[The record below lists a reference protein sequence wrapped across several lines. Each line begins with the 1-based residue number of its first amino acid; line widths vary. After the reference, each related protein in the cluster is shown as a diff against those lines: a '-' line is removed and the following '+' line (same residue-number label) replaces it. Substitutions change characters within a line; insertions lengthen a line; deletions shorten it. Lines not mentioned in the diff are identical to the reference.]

1 VRKSIAI
8 VMSLAVCTVGVM
20 AGEAVSEANG
30 KLGFSMGNM
39 DSDFGKNLTASY
51 TMPLASNIGFQVDG
65 LYTYVSDR
73 NFGGVGAHLFWR
85 DSEIGLIGLT
95 AGGIHGEDV
104 YALSAGAEAEYY
116 LGAVTLGL
124 RGGITKVKFDG
135 FVPPVMSLD
144 ATDYYVGANLGYYPL
159 TNLLVSLSCTRAFD
173 NNMAQLGAEYL
184 TPLKNISLFADIAL
198 GDQDYEHALFG
209 IRYYFGGDKGLQQRH
224 REDDPPNMLVGMLHG
239 MGLYG
244 AEYNREAQARGLGAG
259 PYGGGAKFRNCGCPK
274 VDVPEVE

>member
-104 YALSAGAEAEYY
+104 SALRAGAEAEY
-116 LGAVTLGL
+116 
-124 RGGITKVKFDG
+124 
-135 FVPPVMSLD
+135 
-144 ATDYYVGANLGYYPL
+144 
-159 TNLLVSLSCTRAFD
+159 
-173 NNMAQLGAEYL
+173 
-184 TPLKNISLFADIAL
+184 
-198 GDQDYEHALFG
+198 
-209 IRYYFGGDKGLQQRH
+209 
-224 REDDPPNMLVGMLHG
+224 
-239 MGLYG
+239 
-244 AEYNREAQARGLGAG
+244 
-259 PYGGGAKFRNCGCPK
+259 
-274 VDVPEVE
+274 